1 MPALSK
7 QTIQTQIV
15 EELCS
20 QSDFNYSEEEIFD
33 LIKSYEST
41 KDSKKKKIT
50 PYNLWLK
57 KYKMSPRTMGDA
69 WKEFQQ
75 NDEEMECLQREV
87 DELNES
93 EERDNQKPNK
103 QRGPSSWNRFRTEHK
118 GTATDAC
125 KEKWNSLSQ
134 AEKDEYKY

>member
-7 QTIQTQIV
+7 QTIQKQIV

-20 QSDFNYSEEEIFD
+20 QSDFNYSEEEMFD

-93 EERDNQKPNK
+93 EERDNQKPSK
-103 QRGPSSWNRFRTEHK
+103 PRGPSSWNRFRTEQK
-118 GTATDAC
+118 GSTKDAC

-134 AEKDEYKY
+134 EEKDAYKF

>member
-1 MPALSK
+1 MTALSK
-7 QTIQTQIV
+7 QTIQKQIV

-93 EERDNQKPNK
+93 EERDNQKPGK

-118 GTATDAC
+118 GTSTDAC